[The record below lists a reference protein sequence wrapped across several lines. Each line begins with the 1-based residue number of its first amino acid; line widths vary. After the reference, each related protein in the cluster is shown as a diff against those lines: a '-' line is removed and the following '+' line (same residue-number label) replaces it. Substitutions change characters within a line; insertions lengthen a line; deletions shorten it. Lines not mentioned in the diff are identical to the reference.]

1 MSHLLTRSV
10 VITWMSL
17 MSLCAASLYS
27 LPSAAAASPVERIAL
42 QLNGSQCRSQH
53 ANILSALSPIPGVRA
68 IDLSS
73 VPGHALVDIDTA
85 ALSAQNLI
93 ETIRHLWH
101 HQDACLVEP
110 MESCISAS
118 PLSHGVVRRQVF

>member
-1 MSHLLTRSV
+1 
-10 VITWMSL
+10 
-17 MSLCAASLYS
+17 MSLCAAFLYS
-27 LPSAAAASPVERIAL
+27 FPSAAAASPVERIAL
-42 QLNGSQCRSQH
+42 QLNGPLCVSQH
-53 ANILSALSPIPGVRA
+53 TSILSVLSSLPGVRA
-68 IDLSS
+68 VDLSS

-85 ALSAQNLI
+85 AFSDQNLI
-93 ETIRHLWH
+93 ETIRRLWH

>member
-1 MSHLLTRSV
+1 
-10 VITWMSL
+10 
-17 MSLCAASLYS
+17 MSLCAAFHYS
-27 LPSAAAASPVERIAL
+27 FPSAAAASPVERIAL
-42 QLNGSQCRSQH
+42 QLNGPLCVSQH
-53 ANILSALSPIPGVRA
+53 TSILSLLSSLPGVRA
-68 IDLSS
+68 VDLSS
-73 VPGHALVDIDTA
+73 VPGHVLVDIDTA